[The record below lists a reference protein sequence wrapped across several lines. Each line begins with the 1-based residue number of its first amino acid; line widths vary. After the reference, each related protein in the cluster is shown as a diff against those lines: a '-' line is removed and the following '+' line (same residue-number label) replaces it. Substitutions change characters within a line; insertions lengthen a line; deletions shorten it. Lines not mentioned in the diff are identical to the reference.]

1 VSNPGKINPAL
12 GPVPTKKKLHRHFSA
27 IKCASS
33 IQSGTDATNRDY
45 NCKVKVRNFA
55 NEQRDVSKGCQMEY
69 FHTKNPNLGIFG
81 RALEWKLLVYFM
93 AVLNIFGI
101 YIFSAL

>member
-1 VSNPGKINPAL
+1 
-12 GPVPTKKKLHRHFSA
+12 
-27 IKCASS
+27 
-33 IQSGTDATNRDY
+33 
-45 NCKVKVRNFA
+45 
-55 NEQRDVSKGCQMEY
+55 MEY